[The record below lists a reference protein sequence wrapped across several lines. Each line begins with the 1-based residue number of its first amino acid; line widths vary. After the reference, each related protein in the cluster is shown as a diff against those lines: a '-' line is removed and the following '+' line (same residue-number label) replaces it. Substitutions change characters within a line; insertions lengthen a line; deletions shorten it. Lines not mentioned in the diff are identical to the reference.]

1 MPFAGGL
8 HQRVLRVAGAVAESA
23 GAAEQGVEPT
33 DRGDPRRVAAD
44 LRGAAGMGG
53 AAGTGRDGVAAAGGA
68 ADAGAGLAGGDAA
81 EAALHD
87 PQGPASDRGAG
98 PGPAPFRGLG
108 AEPLVGS

>member
-1 MPFAGGL
+1 MPVAGGL

-23 GAAEQGVEPT
+23 GAAEQGVEPP

-44 LRGAAGMGG
+44 LWGATGVGG
-53 AAGTGRDGVAAAGGA
+53 VAGTGR
-68 ADAGAGLAGGDAA
+68 DAA

-87 PQGPASDRGAG
+87 PQGRASGRGAG

-108 AEPLVGS
+108 AEPLVGR